1 MNSEQSIIVELL
13 SHQELNKFQEFIRKF
28 WKKDHLFVEET
39 SVFDWQHKESYTYN
53 CMKAKKGGSLVG
65 VQTFIP
71 QNHFDH
77 NLSDDQIF
85 LTLWAVTE
93 SQGIGVGL
101 RLFKKIISEFKPR
114 FIGVVGINDRLIPF
128 HKWQG
133 FKVGIMNHSVALS
146 PYHNSFKVAKVP
158 LNYKI
163 KGGIIDKEITYKKI
177 TIEDL
182 KRSETDDIFSYQWP
196 TKSVNYVINRY
207 LKHPTYSYDIF
218 ALYKNENLLALFVL
232 RPISKYDRT
241 VLRIIDYYGSNETIS
256 SSYVFIKDVLKKY
269 NAEYLDMY
277 SFGVSLDAL
286 EDAGLMR
293 IQNGKEL
300 IIPNYFEPFLR
311 ENINIAYAYKAEHH
325 PHPPIRLFKGDGD
338 QDRPSQIN
346 GEN

>member
-1 MNSEQSIIVELL
+1 
-13 SHQELNKFQEFIRKF
+13 
-28 WKKDHLFVEET
+28 
-39 SVFDWQHKESYTYN
+39 
-53 CMKAKKGGSLVG
+53 
-65 VQTFIP
+65 
-71 QNHFDH
+71 H

-85 LTLWAVTE
+85 LTLWAVSE